1 MEAKSETSVAITLT
15 RDELKALIK
24 EAVKEALT
32 EMLKHPSN
40 SAPKSVL
47 SDKQFESLLNETS
60 ERYKEVWKALA

>member
-32 EMLKHPSN
+32 EMLKQPDD
-40 SAPKSVL
+40 SAQTGFFL
-47 SDKQFESLLNETS
+47 SLM
-60 ERYKEVWKALA
+60 ALH

>member
-1 MEAKSETSVAITLT
+1 
-15 RDELKALIK
+15 
-24 EAVKEALT
+24 
-32 EMLKHPSN
+32 MLKQPSN

>member
-32 EMLKHPSN
+32 EMTAAQNGSLHKPCLTEAEFNALLHQT
-40 SAPKSVL
+40 
-47 SDKQFESLLNETS
+47 SDQYKNVWQSL
-60 ERYKEVWKALA
+60 A

>member
-32 EMLKHPSN
+32 EIIKQSDESTQTESDRGGVQCVASSN
-40 SAPKSVL
+40 L
-47 SDKQFESLLNETS
+47 
-60 ERYKEVWKALA
+60 